1 MYIIWFGHAALR
13 QELTGSLGCDVK
25 VDESEQGPLSPV
37 SRTFMSGRRRRD
49 EQRDT
54 VVVQWEVA

>member
-13 QELTGSLGCDVK
+13 QELTGSLGCYVK
-25 VDESEQGPLSPV
+25 GDESERGSRSPV
-37 SRTFMSGRRRRD
+37 SRTFMSGRWRRD

-54 VVVQWEVA
+54 VVIQWEVA